1 MKTTVTIPEHLA
13 QTFARLATKFRVK
26 ASKPVLCEIP
36 EEVDIEVEYDN
47 VQQLFYLGYMLGV
60 NDKDEFPNP
69 IQL

>member
-1 MKTTVTIPEHLA
+1 
-13 QTFARLATKFRVK
+13 
-26 ASKPVLCEIP
+26 VLCEIP

-47 VQQLFYLGYMLGV
+47 VQQLFYLGYILGV